1 MVHGGFDIQIRE
13 MNYIVGNFVFI
24 PSSAAN
30 RKTIEDKPEQW
41 EHH

>member
-1 MVHGGFDIQIRE
+1 

-30 RKTIEDKPEQW
+30 RKIIGQTCVVRA
-41 EHH
+41 